1 MRYPTKS
8 PSHSVFRPFSA
19 AVLGLRQLDFSETR
33 DPGSESG
40 CPYARGEES

>member
-1 MRYPTKS
+1 MCYPTKS

-19 AVLGLRQLDFSETR
+19 AVLGLRQLYSSQNR

-40 CPYARGEES
+40 CPSARGEES